1 MLEEEFRN
9 RLRELRNK
17 KDVSARDM
25 SLSLGQNPA
34 YINNIESGKSLPS
47 MSVFF
52 FICEYLNITPM
63 EFFDFENG
71 NPNENNEILENLKYL
86 TNEQL
91 KNVAFT
97 ISEYKKLNHK

>member
-63 EFFDFENG
+63 EFFDLENG
-71 NPNENNEILENLKYL
+71 NPNENNAIWENLKYL